1 MSNVTL
7 VAIEE
12 LMDNILDKKLDEKL
26 EPIKK
31 VQAQH
36 TASLELLL
44 SERGKKDD
52 NHIVV
57 SHRLDRL
64 EKWGKKVGEKVDLK
78 LDF

>member
-7 VAIEE
+7 EAIEE
-12 LMDNILDKKLDEKL
+12 LVDNLLEKRL

-36 TASLELLL
+36 TASLELLI
-44 SERGKKDD
+44 SERSKKDD
-52 NHIVV
+52 KHIVV